1 MAYLHPGDRGYAHR
15 SLCMWERENLWTKI
29 KRNVVYTFP
38 ASLTFPVDVWG
49 KLPGCCSAT
58 PWSINTATG
67 NCVTRHYWLKMSECV
82 SAFTLSTGLSIDL
95 IDSSTCTRDTVGKV
109 EPDVSGPWPCPCIP
123 THVPVFPL
131 PLSRLCFSIEKK
143 VLVLTG
149 SLSTV
154 ACTTFWSLVF
164 VLRMLV
170 DASRRVRA
178 QVCVCLTSLW
188 VAPWGQSLGWNVSV
202 FLYCSLSRCLTVL
215 SLLPRVSFPHL

>member
-1 MAYLHPGDRGYAHR
+1 
-15 SLCMWERENLWTKI
+15 
-29 KRNVVYTFP
+29 
-38 ASLTFPVDVWG
+38 
-49 KLPGCCSAT
+49 
-58 PWSINTATG
+58 
-67 NCVTRHYWLKMSECV
+67 MSECV

-149 SLSTV
+149 SLLTA

-178 QVCVCLTSLW
+178 QVCVSDEFVGWTWKSKLGLECFCIFVLLFVSMFDCAIPPPACLFS
-188 VAPWGQSLGWNVSV
+188 PSP
-202 FLYCSLSRCLTVL
+202 VL
-215 SLLPRVSFPHL
+215 VNMS